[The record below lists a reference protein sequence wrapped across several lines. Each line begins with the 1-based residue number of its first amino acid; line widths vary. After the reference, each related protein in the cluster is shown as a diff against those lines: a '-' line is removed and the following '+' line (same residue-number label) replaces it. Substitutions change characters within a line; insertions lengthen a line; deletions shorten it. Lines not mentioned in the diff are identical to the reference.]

1 MPPELMTRRPDLFAS
16 CVPAVLCD
24 CILYMFGD
32 LYKKFH
38 GNFRDTLEPHLRAIA
53 IVIGIAMTFV
63 KIQKIFEQ
71 LFVTL
76 SGKFKSA

>member
-1 MPPELMTRRPDLFAS
+1 MPCEPMARSPDFIAS
-16 CVPAVLCD
+16 RIPAILCD
-24 CILYMFGD
+24 CIFYKFGD

-38 GNFRDTLEPHLRAIA
+38 GNFQVAFELHLKAIA
-53 IVIGIAMTFV
+53 IGTAMTFLE
-63 KIQKIFEQ
+63 IQKIFVQ

>member
-1 MPPELMTRRPDLFAS
+1 MTRRPDLFAS

-53 IVIGIAMTFV
+53 IAAAMIFV
-63 KIQKIFEQ
+63 EIQKIFEQ

-76 SGKFKSA
+76 PGRFKSA